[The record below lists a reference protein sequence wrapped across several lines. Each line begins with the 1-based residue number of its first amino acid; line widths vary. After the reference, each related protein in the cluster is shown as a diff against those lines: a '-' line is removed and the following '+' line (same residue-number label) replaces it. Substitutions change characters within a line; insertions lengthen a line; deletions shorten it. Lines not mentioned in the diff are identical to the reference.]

1 MGSAT
6 SWITSLK
13 AGSPGSPRLI
23 CFPYAGGGS
32 AVFRNWP
39 SLLHEATRL
48 CAIRLPGRETRV
60 KEAPFRSLE
69 PLVKEL
75 ANVLSGVIDGPY
87 VFFGHSMGALIAF
100 AVSREFRRQRVPLPD
115 MLIAAGARAPHLPL
129 PRPPK
134 HDLPDPLFIDELR
147 RLEGT
152 PKEALEHPELMELM
166 LPLLRADFALV
177 ETYRFEAE
185 APLACPIVAFGG
197 QDDHEVPI
205 ADVEAWRLH
214 TTSTFSYR
222 VFPGGHF
229 FLQESEVEVVAEVE
243 KYLARGPQGASATA
257 HGRSKWGPSSV
268 GGSSERSTGR

>member
-1 MGSAT
+1 MDSAT
-6 SWITSLK
+6 SWIASLK
-13 AGSPGSPRLI
+13 AGSRGSPWLI

-32 AVFRNWP
+32 AVFRSWP
-39 SLLHEATRL
+39 SLLQKETRL

-60 KEAPFRSLE
+60 KEPPFRSVE

-75 ANVLSGVIDGPY
+75 ADVLSQMIDGRY

-100 AVSREFRRQRVPLPD
+100 VISREFRRQGVPLPD
-115 MLIAAGARAPHLPL
+115 VLIVAGAKAPHLPL

-134 HDLPDPLFIDELR
+134 HDLPDPLFMDELR

-166 LPLLRADFALV
+166 MPMLRADFALV
-177 ETYRFEAE
+177 ETYRFEPE

-197 QDDHEVPI
+197 KDDREVSI
-205 ADVEAWRLH
+205 SDIEAWRLH
-214 TTSTFSYR
+214 TTSTFSHR

-229 FLQESEVEVVAEVE
+229 FLQEREAEVVAEVE
-243 KYLARGPQGASATA
+243 KYLALGI
-257 HGRSKWGPSSV
+257 
-268 GGSSERSTGR
+268 